1 MFHSFSVSLSLDVMF
16 RDSFM
21 VLDIESG
28 SMEAGRNSIQ
38 NSYLVDRSHEVPSEN
53 LKPPP

>member
-1 MFHSFSVSLSLDVMF
+1 ML

-28 SMEAGRNSIQ
+28 SPEAGRNSIQ

-53 LKPPP
+53 FRPPL